1 MIICNATPLIA
12 FARIQRLDILQ
23 QTVGTLVV
31 PEGVA
36 KEVRG
41 YRGGHYA
48 EIILDDE
55 PWITVQALRAP
66 AQVQL
71 LLPVLDQGEAE
82 VITLALEQN
91 ADLVLI
97 DELTGRKVAQ
107 SLQLQVIGTVGILIR
122 AKQMGI
128 IPAVKP
134 ILEKM
139 IQRGIRY
146 SQRFVCSIL
155 HEIGEE

>member
-12 FARIQRLDILQ
+12 FARIQRLDILRE
-23 QTVGTLVV
+23 TVGELVI

-36 KEVRG
+36 HELHG
-41 YRGGHYA
+41 YRGGHYG
-48 EIILDDE
+48 EIILSNE
-55 PWITVQALRAP
+55 PWITVRKVQAP
-66 AQVQL
+66 AQIQL

-107 SLQLQVIGTVGILIR
+107 SLRLQVVGSVGILIR
-122 AKQMGI
+122 AKQIGL
-128 IPAVKP
+128 IPAVRP
-134 ILEKM
+134 ILEEM
-139 IQRGIRY
+139 IQRSIRY
-146 SQRFVCSIL
+146 SQRFVDSIL
-155 HEIGEE
+155 REVGEF

>member
-1 MIICNATPLIA
+1 M
-12 FARIQRLDILQ
+12 R
-23 QTVGTLVV
+23 
-31 PEGVA
+31 
-36 KEVRG
+36 K
-41 YRGGHYA
+41 
-48 EIILDDE
+48 
-55 PWITVQALRAP
+55 VQVP

-107 SLQLQVIGTVGILIR
+107 SLRLQVVGSVGILIR
-122 AKQMGI
+122 AKQIGL
-128 IPAVKP
+128 IPAVRP
-134 ILEKM
+134 ILEEM

-146 SQRFVCSIL
+146 SQRFVDSIL
-155 HEIGEE
+155 REIGEF